1 MVFKDYYKI
10 LGLETNKVTTDEI
23 KNAYREKAKKYHPD
37 KNAGNAEI
45 EEIFKDINEA
55 YKILSN
61 SKSKRKYDYTWNRYV
76 GRKTQNTT
84 QKQKKTLKEIIIE
97 MLFGEIGKKKVQ
109 KTETPKYGED
119 ITTAVDVS
127 IEQAFFGSNKKLKF
141 RTIQGKETTFNF
153 KVPAG
158 VRNHDKIRIPG
169 QGQQGKNGGK
179 NGDLVIS
186 INIKDT
192 NNLKLIGSDLFMEL
206 PIKVWEAALGT
217 TKKIAILKEEIQ
229 IIIPKCTSSGD
240 KLTIKGKGYSNGKG
254 ERGNLNIITKI
265 VLSKEELEKE
275 VKIFEMLKK
284 AENQTKILNSKIK

>member
-10 LGLETNKVTTDEI
+10 LGLETNKVTADEI

-37 KNAGNAEI
+37 KNAGNAEV

-61 SKSKRKYDYTWNRYV
+61 SRTKRKYDFNWNKYAR
-76 GRKTQNTT
+76 RNTQNTT
-84 QKQKKTLKEIIIE
+84 QKHKKTLKETIIE
-97 MLFGEIGKKKVQ
+97 MFFGEIGKKKTQ
-109 KTETPKYGED
+109 KPTVPKYGED
-119 ITTAVDVS
+119 INTEVDVS
-127 IEQAFFGSNKKLKF
+127 IEQAFFGANKKLKF
-141 RTIQGKETTFNF
+141 RTVQGKETTFTF

-158 VRNHDKIRIPG
+158 VRNHDKIKIPG

-186 INIKDT
+186 INIKDN
-192 NNLKLIGSDLFMEL
+192 NNLKLVGSDLILEL

-217 TKKIAILKEEIQ
+217 TKKISVLKEEIQ

-240 KLTIKGKGYSNGKG
+240 RLIIKGKGYSNGKG

-265 VLSKEELEKE
+265 VLSKEEIAKE
-275 VKIFEMLKK
+275 IKIYEMLKK
-284 AENQTKILNSKIK
+284 AEIKNKI

>member
-61 SKSKRKYDYTWNRYV
+61 SRSKRKYDYSWSKYV
-76 GRKTQNTT
+76 GRKTQKAT
-84 QKQKKTLKEIIIE
+84 QKHKRTLKEIIIE
-97 MLFGEIGKKKVQ
+97 MFFGEIEKKKT
-109 KTETPKYGED
+109 KEETTPKYGED
-119 ITTAVDVS
+119 INTSVDVS
-127 IEQAFFGSNKKLKF
+127 IEQAFFGANKKLKF

-158 VRNHDKIRIPG
+158 VRNNDKIKIPG

-179 NGDLVIS
+179 NGDLVIN
-186 INIKDT
+186 INIKDS
-192 NNLKLIGSDLFMEL
+192 NNLKLVGSDLFLEL

-217 TKKIAILKEEIQ
+217 TKRIAVLKEEIQ

-254 ERGNLNIITKI
+254 ERGNLNIIAKI
-265 VLSKEELEKE
+265 VISKEELAKE
-275 VKIFEMLKK
+275 VKIYEMLKNTEVK
-284 AENQTKILNSKIK
+284 NKI

>member
-10 LGLETNKVTTDEI
+10 LGLETNKVTADEI

-37 KNAGNAEI
+37 KNAGNAEV

-61 SKSKRKYDYTWNRYV
+61 SRTKRKYDFNWNKYAR
-76 GRKTQNTT
+76 RNTQKTT
-84 QKQKKTLKEIIIE
+84 QKQKKTLKETIIE
-97 MLFGEIGKKKVQ
+97 MFFGEIDKKKTQ
-109 KTETPKYGED
+109 KTTVPKYGED
-119 ITTAVDVS
+119 INTEVDVS
-127 IEQAFFGSNKKLKF
+127 IEQAFFGASKKLKF
-141 RTIQGKETTFNF
+141 RTVQGKETTFTF

-158 VRNHDKIRIPG
+158 VRNHDKIKIPG

-186 INIKDT
+186 INIKDN
-192 NNLKLIGSDLFMEL
+192 NNLKLVGSDLILEL

-217 TKKIAILKEEIQ
+217 TKKISVLKEEIQ

-240 KLTIKGKGYSNGKG
+240 RLIIKGKGYSNGKG

-265 VLSKEELEKE
+265 VLSKEEITKE
-275 VKIFEMLKK
+275 IKIYEMLKK
-284 AENQTKILNSKIK
+284 AEIKNKI

>member
-10 LGLETNKVTTDEI
+10 LGLESNKVTTDEI
-23 KNAYREKAKKYHPD
+23 KNAYREMAKKYHPD

-61 SKSKRKYDYTWNRYV
+61 SKSKRKYDYSWAKYV
-76 GRKTQNTT
+76 GRKTQKSTP
-84 QKQKKTLKEIIIE
+84 KQKKTLKEIIIE
-97 MLFGEIGKKKVQ
+97 MFFGEIDRKKTQ
-109 KTETPKYGED
+109 KTEAPKYGED
-119 ITTAVDVS
+119 INTSVDVS
-127 IEQAFFGSNKKLKF
+127 IEQAFFGANKKLKF
-141 RTIQGKETTFNF
+141 RTIQGKETTFSF

-158 VRNHDKIRIPG
+158 VRNNDKIKIPG

-186 INIKDT
+186 INIKNS
-192 NNLKLIGSDLFMEL
+192 NNLKLVGSDLFFEL

-217 TKKIAILKEEIQ
+217 KKKISVLKEDIQ
-229 IIIPKCTSSGD
+229 IVIPKCTSSGD
-240 KLTIKGKGYSNGKG
+240 KLIIKGKGYSNGKG

-265 VLSKEELEKE
+265 VLSKEELAKE

-284 AENQTKILNSKIK
+284 AEDQSKVVNNKTK